1 MALLL
6 FYLHFSVC
14 VYLAKSLARGFCE
27 YLAGNL
33 VHDLCVYL
41 VTNLVEDFLFSRE
54 IHPF

>member
-6 FYLHFSVC
+6 FYLHFSVG
-14 VYLAKSLARGFCE
+14 VYLAKSSARGFCE
-27 YLAGNL
+27 YIAGTL

-41 VTNLVEDFLFSRE
+41 VRNLVEDFLFSRE